1 VIIPRKKRICLIG
14 AAGNDPALGAT
25 AQQFSVPVLK
35 SETGLEYIED
45 TTYCTYFILKQ
56 FEGPEYDVLHKSAH
70 RILGPTALLQLAE
83 RKDSLPSI
91 SRPMYTQAMVG
102 TVVVFTG
109 FRKKE
114 ELTKLINM
122 IHNMGGS
129 IRKEMGAKVTHL
141 IANCCGGDKYR
152 YAVTFRVP
160 IMSMDWVTALWNAK
174 DDISNYGNNEELIT
188 TYKLK
193 PFFGA
198 KVCFFGFPEE
208 EKRHMC
214 EVLQQQGGKSTEI
227 DDPNCTHVVTDVKS
241 REYKK
246 CNDTFDM
253 LPFAKDPNYIPFHY
267 IQAKP
272 FSFTF
277 YNPYTNTI
285 PNPNKM
291 NSSQTCNISHMNIPK
306 KLNTRYLSHWLC
318 SSVPQYLEYKRNKF
332 NYSIADDISQDS
344 AICMDDNLYDYP
356 NLPDDSYISEFS
368 IPQTDSGI
376 DMLTTRHPYNIIKT
390 NSSRELGQTNFPITS
405 TMSNNMSDLSNENT
419 VNENMMYA
427 QSRSYNFK
435 SSTLSKKRI
444 TPHTNKQSF
453 DSEAHLLKP
462 CKNTHCTQNSFFFNR
477 KIITPRRY
485 IKWRRVKSCIA
496 IHKINSPDKFK
507 FKKIYSHPNL
517 LRRYDSELNDS
528 LLRNTLIPV
537 TKSRSFLSTCKLN
550 SSISSKLSYI
560 NFSPMFKQYKLVSPS
575 HKISE
580 NHKQKY
586 TLLPSP
592 LPVPAKVAKL
602 SNTECCSRSTFT
614 SCGKDSSLISK
625 TCTSKDDYV
634 TQEKLEDRQ
643 LFSVVDESNVNALPD
658 LASVRAHIVKAEWFW
673 TSVQNEGAADEKEY
687 LFEDYLESVLSP
699 AISARRDSQPTTTP
713 STASTRRKRKRL
725 AETLSSLVQNGT
737 DSPALHKRRSSIS
750 DAGLLSVSGSFLD
763 CTASPDKPLLD
774 DIPEVEAVN
783 VDSSRKNL
791 SPRHQVFL
799 ELVQTESNYVGILS
813 TIMTL
818 FKSPLEDLIDTS
830 GELLNGT
837 EAKIIFGNFP
847 PIYEVHKK
855 MLEELRYSATHWME
869 DISIGNIFLK
879 FAPDLVKAY
888 PPYVNFFENTKEM
901 LDQCDQNKPRF
912 HAFLKI
918 CQTKPE
924 CGRQSLKELL
934 IKPVQRLPSI
944 SLLLNDILKH
954 TSKNN
959 PDHSALEL
967 SISSIKEVM
976 TYINEDKRKTEGQL
990 VMFDIFNEIDNCP
1003 PHLVSSHRSFIGKC
1017 DVMELSEGLSGRG
1030 DHLVLFLFTDTL
1042 EICKKR
1048 SKAFNS
1054 LKSPN
1059 TANGLHTTKLSQG
1072 KPYKHIKMLSLSTIK
1087 KVVDIRETDECHKVF
1102 ALMVRSNQELKE
1114 KLFSFTITDEEVNK
1128 TNYLRTLCRQMANT
1142 VCKADAD
1149 TFLISLDSHQLEID
1163 TSDVALGT
1171 LSKAFKFASRTRMKV
1186 GRAFSFN
1193 KTPSKLK
1200 RAMSTMMSPF
1210 GSTNSLTPASQQLAQ
1225 MRLASCNNINELGNG
1240 GSGSPSRDDVLVAP
1254 MSVQPTRK
1262 AKCSSLMN
1270 SIVEV
1275 MALAAIPSSVV
1286 CAKQLQT
1293 IVEPA
1298 DSSTSRA
1305 EQRGSTAHGGFGS
1318 SDARIVELGST
1329 TTTSR
1334 RPPLYST
1341 VSANKHTLLLL
1352 CELPVRVF
1360 RRLPASPANANNE
1373 ETLETLFENLTGP
1386 KIHVSDAMPGNL
1398 NARTTTTRPYGTD
1411 EFGTREREDNNWSS
1425 FPLFLMELLV
1435 EDSST
1440 AVVEAL
1446 HAVKPDVELSMD
1458 KILGVM

>member
-1 VIIPRKKRICLIG
+1 MEEQSVHSSISDINSEEAVRSEPVIIPRKKRICLIA
-14 AAGNDPALGAT
+14 AAGDDPALGVA

-35 SETGLEYIED
+35 SETGLEYVED
-45 TTYCTYFILKQ
+45 TAYCTYFILKQ
-56 FEGPEYDVLHKSAH
+56 FEGPEYDALHKSAH

-83 RKDSLPSI
+83 KKDSLPSI
-91 SRPMYTQAMVG
+91 NRPMYTQAMVG

-109 FRKKE
+109 FRKKD

-160 IMSMDWVTALWNAK
+160 IMSMDWVTTLWNAK
-174 DDISNYGNNEELIT
+174 DDISSYGNNEELIT
-188 TYKLK
+188 MYKLK

-214 EVLQQQGGKSTEI
+214 EVLQQQGGESTEI
-227 DDPNCTHVVTDVKS
+227 DDPNCTHVVTDVGS
-241 REYKK
+241 HRYKK
-246 CNDTFDM
+246 LDGASNI
-253 LPFAKDPNYIPFHY
+253 LSYNKNPNYVPYHYTKTQPF
-267 IQAKP
+267 P
-272 FSFTF
+272 FTF

-285 PNPNKM
+285 PNM
-291 NSSQTCNISHMNIPK
+291 R
-306 KLNTRYLSHWLC
+306 KLNTLQASSIGNINTNRKLNAKRFSHCLC
-318 SSVPQYLEYKRNKF
+318 SSLPIYLDEKENRF
-332 NYSIADDISQDS
+332 NYSVLNDISQDS
-344 AICMDDNLYDYP
+344 AICMDDNLYDCSSF
-356 NLPDDSYISEFS
+356 PDESYTSEFS
-368 IPQTDSGI
+368 IAGTDSGI
-376 DMLTTRHPYNIIKT
+376 DMSTTKYSYNVI
-390 NSSRELGQTNFPITS
+390 QTNRLIVPQPNFLGTPTMPNMHS
-405 TMSNNMSDLSNENT
+405 TFSSSLNYNDRKMGDNISDILSNEKANDGNMNT
-419 VNENMMYA
+419 
-427 QSRSYNFK
+427 QSGLYNFK
-435 SSTLSKKRI
+435 SSTLYKKKVAQHI
-444 TPHTNKQSF
+444 NKQCSDSKVHPPKSF
-453 DSEAHLLKP
+453 R
-462 CKNTHCTQNSFFFNR
+462 NIQCTRNPFFLN
-477 KIITPRRY
+477 RRY
-485 IKWRRVKSCIA
+485 IKWRKAKSCIA
-496 IHKINSPDKFK
+496 IHKIPSLDKYK
-507 FKKIYSHPNL
+507 FRKTHSHPNL
-517 LRRYDSELNDS
+517 LRRYDSELGDS
-528 LLRNTLIPV
+528 LLYDSPTPSVKN
-537 TKSRSFLSTCKLN
+537 RSFFGTCKLG
-550 SSISSKLSYI
+550 SSILSKLGHFS
-560 NFSPMFKQYKLVSPS
+560 FSPIFKEYVLIDPC
-575 HKISE
+575 HETPE
-580 NHKQKY
+580 NHQRQKY
-586 TLLPSP
+586 TPLPSP
-592 LPVPAKVAKL
+592 LSMPAKVAKL
-602 SNTECCSRSTFT
+602 SNSDHSSRSNVT
-614 SCGKDSSLISK
+614 SYGKYS
-625 TCTSKDDYV
+625 DYSPKINAPKGNY
-634 TQEKLEDRQ
+634 TKLEKQ
-643 LFSVVDESNVNALPD
+643 EEKSLSSVVDESNVNALPD

-699 AISARRDSQPTTTP
+699 TVSARRDSQQTATP

-725 AETLSSLVQNGT
+725 AETLSSLVQNGA

-783 VDSSRKNL
+783 TDNSRKNL

-818 FKSPLEDLIDTS
+818 FKSPLEELIDTS

-847 PIYEVHKK
+847 PIYDVHKK

-912 HAFLKI
+912 HAFLKV

-954 TSKNN
+954 TNKNN

-990 VMFDIFNEIDNCP
+990 AMFDIFNEIDNCP
-1003 PHLVSSHRSFIGKC
+1003 PHLLSSHRSFIGKC

-1059 TANGLHTTKLSQG
+1059 TANGLHATKLSQG

-1171 LSKAFKFASRTRMKV
+1171 LSKAFKSLFHNFYLEYMDPYVFLLNSMCETTLHVPLPFASRTRMKV

-1225 MRLASCNNINELGNG
+1225 MRLASCNNINKLF
-1240 GSGSPSRDDVLVAP
+1240 
-1254 MSVQPTRK
+1254 
-1262 AKCSSLMN
+1262 
-1270 SIVEV
+1270 
-1275 MALAAIPSSVV
+1275 
-1286 CAKQLQT
+1286 
-1293 IVEPA
+1293 
-1298 DSSTSRA
+1298 
-1305 EQRGSTAHGGFGS
+1305 RGSHAGQIRS
-1318 SDARIVELGST
+1318 LKCRARVTRDYVIPFYFASM
-1329 TTTSR
+1329 
-1334 RPPLYST
+1334 
-1341 VSANKHTLLLL
+1341 KDL
-1352 CELPVRVF
+1352 CEKV
-1360 RRLPASPANANNE
+1360 
-1373 ETLETLFENLTGP
+1373 
-1386 KIHVSDAMPGNL
+1386 
-1398 NARTTTTRPYGTD
+1398 
-1411 EFGTREREDNNWSS
+1411 
-1425 FPLFLMELLV
+1425 
-1435 EDSST
+1435 
-1440 AVVEAL
+1440 
-1446 HAVKPDVELSMD
+1446 
-1458 KILGVM
+1458 

>member
-1 VIIPRKKRICLIG
+1 MEEQSVHSSISDINSEEAVRSEPLIIPRKKRICLIG
-14 AAGNDPALGAT
+14 AAGDDPALGAA

-35 SETGLEYIED
+35 SETGLEHVED
-45 TTYCTYFILKQ
+45 TSYCTYFILKK
-56 FEGPEYDVLHKSAH
+56 FEGPEYDALHKSAH

-83 RKDSLPSI
+83 KKDSLPSI
-91 SRPMYTQAMVG
+91 TRPMYTQAMVG

-109 FRKKE
+109 FRKKD

-160 IMSMDWVTALWNAK
+160 IMSMEWVTALWNAK
-174 DDISNYGNNEELIT
+174 DDISSYGNNEELIT

-198 KVCFFGFPEE
+198 KVCFFGFPDE

-214 EVLQQQGGKSTEI
+214 EVLQQQGGESTEI
-227 DDPNCTHVVTDVKS
+227 DDPNCTHVVTDLGS
-241 REYKK
+241 HQYKK
-246 CNDTFDM
+246 SKNTFDT
-253 LPFAKDPNYIPFHY
+253 LPYTKNPNCIPY
-267 IQAKP
+267 PYLKTKP

-277 YNPYTNTI
+277 YNPYTDTI
-285 PNPNKM
+285 PNTKLI
-291 NSSQTCNISHMNIPK
+291 NSSHTFHVNNTNLTK
-306 KLNTRYLSHWLC
+306 KLSTRHFSHCFC
-318 SSVPQYLEYKRNKF
+318 SYVPQHFELKENKCA
-332 NYSIADDISQDS
+332 YSILNDISQDS

-356 NLPDDSYISEFS
+356 SLSDESFMSEFS
-368 IPQTDSGI
+368 IGRADSGVSMSNVI
-376 DMLTTRHPYNIIKT
+376 
-390 NSSRELGQTNFPITS
+390 QTNDVNALQESNFPVTS
-405 TMSNNMSDLSNENT
+405 TMLDMHSMSLSSSSSFLCNDKRIKNSMFNAFSNYNT
-419 VNENMMYA
+419 GNKNVCT
-427 QSRSYNFK
+427 QQGLYNFN
-435 SSTLSKKRI
+435 SSTLCKKKV
-444 TPHTNKQSF
+444 TQHVNKQYS
-453 DSEAHLLKP
+453 ARKTNLLQF
-462 CKNTHCTQNSFFFNR
+462 CKNTQCTRNSFFFNK
-477 KIITPRRY
+477 KIVSPKRY
-485 IKWRRVKSCIA
+485 IKWRKAKSCIT
-496 IHKINSPDKFK
+496 IHKICSLEKFK
-507 FKKIYSHPNL
+507 LKRMHSHPNL
-517 LRRYDSELNDS
+517 LRQHDLELNDS
-528 LLRNTLIPV
+528 LLYDSSMPM
-537 TKSRSFLSTCKLN
+537 TKNKGFLSTCKLN
-550 SSISSKLSYI
+550 SSILSKLSHL
-560 NFSPMFKQYKLVSPS
+560 NFSPMLKQYVVINPCKQIPEI
-575 HKISE
+575 HQ
-580 NHKQKY
+580 KQKY
-586 TLLPSP
+586 TPLPSP
-592 LPVPAKVAKL
+592 LPIPAKVAKL
-602 SNTECCSRSTFT
+602 STSEYGSRSSFASDESYLNMSSK
-614 SCGKDSSLISK
+614 SCIL
-625 TCTSKDDYV
+625 KDDHI
-634 TQEKLEDRQ
+634 KLDKQ
-643 LFSVVDESNVNALPD
+643 KDKPLSLVVDESNVNALPD

-699 AISARRDSQPTTTP
+699 TVSVRRDSQQAATP

-725 AETLSSLVQNGT
+725 AETLSSLVQNGA

-750 DAGLLSVSGSFLD
+750 DAGHLSVSGSFLD
-763 CTASPDKPLLD
+763 CTTSPDKPLLD

-783 VDSSRKNL
+783 TDTSRKNL

-818 FKSPLEDLIDTS
+818 FKSPLEDLIDTT
-830 GELLNGT
+830 GELLNCT

-855 MLEELRYSATHWME
+855 MLEELRYSTTHWME
-869 DISIGNIFLK
+869 DNSI
-879 FAPDLVKAY
+879 
-888 PPYVNFFENTKEM
+888 
-901 LDQCDQNKPRF
+901 
-912 HAFLKI
+912 
-918 CQTKPE
+918 
-924 CGRQSLKELL
+924 
-934 IKPVQRLPSI
+934 
-944 SLLLNDILKH
+944 DILKH
-954 TSKNN
+954 TNKNN

-1017 DVMELSEGLSGRG
+1017 DVMELGEGLSGRG

-1171 LSKAFKFASRTRMKV
+1171 LSKAFKSLFHNFYLEYMDPFASRTRMKV

-1262 AKCSSLMN
+1262 AKCSSLSMASLRRN
-1270 SIVEV
+1270 CSEEV
-1275 MALAAIPSSVV
+1275 MQD
-1286 CAKQLQT
+1286 K
-1293 IVEPA
+1293 
-1298 DSSTSRA
+1298 
-1305 EQRGSTAHGGFGS
+1305 
-1318 SDARIVELGST
+1318 SDL
-1329 TTTSR
+1329 
-1334 RPPLYST
+1334 
-1341 VSANKHTLLLL
+1341 
-1352 CELPVRVF
+1352 
-1360 RRLPASPANANNE
+1360 
-1373 ETLETLFENLTGP
+1373 
-1386 KIHVSDAMPGNL
+1386 
-1398 NARTTTTRPYGTD
+1398 
-1411 EFGTREREDNNWSS
+1411 
-1425 FPLFLMELLV
+1425 
-1435 EDSST
+1435 
-1440 AVVEAL
+1440 
-1446 HAVKPDVELSMD
+1446 
-1458 KILGVM
+1458 

>member
-1 VIIPRKKRICLIG
+1 MEEQSVHSSISDINSEEAVRSEPVIIPRKKRICLIG
-14 AAGNDPALGAT
+14 AAGDDPVLGAA
-25 AQQFSVPVLK
+25 AQQFSVPVLT
-35 SETGLEYIED
+35 SETGLEYVED
-45 TTYCTYFILKQ
+45 TTYCTYFILKE
-56 FEGPEYDVLHKSAH
+56 FEGLEYDALHKTAH

-83 RKDSLPSI
+83 RKDTLPSI
-91 SRPMYTQAMVG
+91 NRPMYTQAMVG

-109 FRKKE
+109 FRKKD

-160 IMSMDWVTALWNAK
+160 VMSMDWVTALWNAK
-174 DDISNYGNNEELIT
+174 NDISIYGNNEELIT
-188 TYKLK
+188 AYKLK

-214 EVLQQQGGKSTEI
+214 EVLQQQGGEPTEI
-227 DDPNCTHVVTDVKS
+227 DDPNCTHVV
-241 REYKK
+241 
-246 CNDTFDM
+246 
-253 LPFAKDPNYIPFHY
+253 
-267 IQAKP
+267 
-272 FSFTF
+272 
-277 YNPYTNTI
+277 
-285 PNPNKM
+285 
-291 NSSQTCNISHMNIPK
+291 
-306 KLNTRYLSHWLC
+306 
-318 SSVPQYLEYKRNKF
+318 
-332 NYSIADDISQDS
+332 
-344 AICMDDNLYDYP
+344 
-356 NLPDDSYISEFS
+356 
-368 IPQTDSGI
+368 
-376 DMLTTRHPYNIIKT
+376 
-390 NSSRELGQTNFPITS
+390 
-405 TMSNNMSDLSNENT
+405 
-419 VNENMMYA
+419 
-427 QSRSYNFK
+427 
-435 SSTLSKKRI
+435 
-444 TPHTNKQSF
+444 
-453 DSEAHLLKP
+453 
-462 CKNTHCTQNSFFFNR
+462 
-477 KIITPRRY
+477 
-485 IKWRRVKSCIA
+485 
-496 IHKINSPDKFK
+496 
-507 FKKIYSHPNL
+507 
-517 LRRYDSELNDS
+517 
-528 LLRNTLIPV
+528 
-537 TKSRSFLSTCKLN
+537 
-550 SSISSKLSYI
+550 
-560 NFSPMFKQYKLVSPS
+560 
-575 HKISE
+575 
-580 NHKQKY
+580 
-586 TLLPSP
+586 
-592 LPVPAKVAKL
+592 
-602 SNTECCSRSTFT
+602 
-614 SCGKDSSLISK
+614 
-625 TCTSKDDYV
+625 
-634 TQEKLEDRQ
+634 
-643 LFSVVDESNVNALPD
+643 VDESNVSALPD

-699 AISARRDSQPTTTP
+699 TISARRDSQQTTTP

-725 AETLSSLVQNGT
+725 AETLSSLVQNGA

-774 DIPEVEAVN
+774 DIPEVEAVST
-783 VDSSRKNL
+783 DSSRKNL

-830 GELLNGT
+830 DELLNGT

-869 DISIGNIFLK
+869 EISIGNIFLK

-912 HAFLKI
+912 HAFLKV

-954 TSKNN
+954 TNKNN

-1059 TANGLHTTKLSQG
+1059 TANGLHATKLSQG
-1072 KPYKHIKMLSLSTIK
+1072 KPYKHIKMVSLSTIK

-1149 TFLISLDSHQLEID
+1149 TFLICLDSHQLEID

-1262 AKCSSLMN
+1262 AKCSSLSMASLRRN
-1270 SIVEV
+1270 CSEEV
-1275 MALAAIPSSVV
+1275 MQD
-1286 CAKQLQT
+1286 K
-1293 IVEPA
+1293 
-1298 DSSTSRA
+1298 
-1305 EQRGSTAHGGFGS
+1305 
-1318 SDARIVELGST
+1318 SDL
-1329 TTTSR
+1329 
-1334 RPPLYST
+1334 
-1341 VSANKHTLLLL
+1341 
-1352 CELPVRVF
+1352 
-1360 RRLPASPANANNE
+1360 
-1373 ETLETLFENLTGP
+1373 
-1386 KIHVSDAMPGNL
+1386 
-1398 NARTTTTRPYGTD
+1398 
-1411 EFGTREREDNNWSS
+1411 
-1425 FPLFLMELLV
+1425 
-1435 EDSST
+1435 
-1440 AVVEAL
+1440 
-1446 HAVKPDVELSMD
+1446 
-1458 KILGVM
+1458 

>member
-1 VIIPRKKRICLIG
+1 MEEQSVHSSISDINSEEAVRSELMIIPRKKRICLVG
-14 AAGNDPALGAT
+14 AAGDDPALGAA

-35 SETGLEYIED
+35 SETGLEHVED
-45 TTYCTYFILKQ
+45 TTYCTYFILKE
-56 FEGPEYDVLHKSAH
+56 FEGPEYDALHKSAH

-83 RKDSLPSI
+83 KKDSLPSI
-91 SRPMYTQAMVG
+91 NRPMYTQAMVG
-102 TVVVFTG
+102 TIVVFTG
-109 FRKKE
+109 FRKKD

-160 IMSMDWVTALWNAK
+160 IMSMEWVTALWNAK

-198 KVCFFGFPEE
+198 RVCFFGFPEE

-214 EVLQQQGGKSTEI
+214 EVLQQQGGESTEI
-227 DDPNCTHVVTDVKS
+227 DDPNCTHV
-241 REYKK
+241 
-246 CNDTFDM
+246 
-253 LPFAKDPNYIPFHY
+253 
-267 IQAKP
+267 
-272 FSFTF
+272 
-277 YNPYTNTI
+277 
-285 PNPNKM
+285 
-291 NSSQTCNISHMNIPK
+291 
-306 KLNTRYLSHWLC
+306 
-318 SSVPQYLEYKRNKF
+318 
-332 NYSIADDISQDS
+332 
-344 AICMDDNLYDYP
+344 
-356 NLPDDSYISEFS
+356 
-368 IPQTDSGI
+368 
-376 DMLTTRHPYNIIKT
+376 
-390 NSSRELGQTNFPITS
+390 
-405 TMSNNMSDLSNENT
+405 
-419 VNENMMYA
+419 
-427 QSRSYNFK
+427 
-435 SSTLSKKRI
+435 
-444 TPHTNKQSF
+444 
-453 DSEAHLLKP
+453 
-462 CKNTHCTQNSFFFNR
+462 
-477 KIITPRRY
+477 
-485 IKWRRVKSCIA
+485 
-496 IHKINSPDKFK
+496 
-507 FKKIYSHPNL
+507 
-517 LRRYDSELNDS
+517 
-528 LLRNTLIPV
+528 
-537 TKSRSFLSTCKLN
+537 
-550 SSISSKLSYI
+550 
-560 NFSPMFKQYKLVSPS
+560 
-575 HKISE
+575 
-580 NHKQKY
+580 
-586 TLLPSP
+586 
-592 LPVPAKVAKL
+592 
-602 SNTECCSRSTFT
+602 
-614 SCGKDSSLISK
+614 
-625 TCTSKDDYV
+625 
-634 TQEKLEDRQ
+634 
-643 LFSVVDESNVNALPD
+643 VVDESNVNALPD

-699 AISARRDSQPTTTP
+699 TVSARRDSQQAATP

-725 AETLSSLVQNGT
+725 AETLSSLVQNGA

-750 DAGLLSVSGSFLD
+750 DAGHLSVSGSFLD
-763 CTASPDKPLLD
+763 CTTSPDKPLLD

-783 VDSSRKNL
+783 TDSSRKNL

-818 FKSPLEDLIDTS
+818 FKFPLEDLIDTT

-912 HAFLKI
+912 HAFLKV

-954 TSKNN
+954 TNKNN

-1114 KLFSFTITDEEVNK
+1114 KLFSFTITDEDVNK

-1186 GRAFSFN
+1186 GRAFSSN

-1210 GSTNSLTPASQQLAQ
+1210 GSTNSLTPASQQLSQ

-1262 AKCSSLMN
+1262 AKCSSLSMASLRRN
-1270 SIVEV
+1270 CSEEV
-1275 MALAAIPSSVV
+1275 MQD
-1286 CAKQLQT
+1286 K
-1293 IVEPA
+1293 
-1298 DSSTSRA
+1298 
-1305 EQRGSTAHGGFGS
+1305 
-1318 SDARIVELGST
+1318 SDL
-1329 TTTSR
+1329 
-1334 RPPLYST
+1334 
-1341 VSANKHTLLLL
+1341 
-1352 CELPVRVF
+1352 
-1360 RRLPASPANANNE
+1360 
-1373 ETLETLFENLTGP
+1373 
-1386 KIHVSDAMPGNL
+1386 
-1398 NARTTTTRPYGTD
+1398 
-1411 EFGTREREDNNWSS
+1411 
-1425 FPLFLMELLV
+1425 
-1435 EDSST
+1435 
-1440 AVVEAL
+1440 
-1446 HAVKPDVELSMD
+1446 
-1458 KILGVM
+1458 

>member
-1 VIIPRKKRICLIG
+1 MEEQSVHSSISDINSEEAVRSEPVIIPRKKRICLIG
-14 AAGNDPALGAT
+14 AAGDDPALGAA

-35 SETGLEYIED
+35 SETGLEYVED

-56 FEGPEYDVLHKSAH
+56 FEGPEYDALHKSAH

-83 RKDSLPSI
+83 RKDTLPSI
-91 SRPMYTQAMVG
+91 NRPMYTQAMVG
-102 TVVVFTG
+102 MVVVFTG
-109 FRKKE
+109 FRKKD

-160 IMSMDWVTALWNAK
+160 VMSIDWVTALWNAK
-174 DDISNYGNNEELIT
+174 NDISIYGNNEELIT

-214 EVLQQQGGKSTEI
+214 EVLQQQGGESTEI
-227 DDPNCTHVVTDVKS
+227 DDPNCTHV
-241 REYKK
+241 
-246 CNDTFDM
+246 
-253 LPFAKDPNYIPFHY
+253 
-267 IQAKP
+267 
-272 FSFTF
+272 
-277 YNPYTNTI
+277 
-285 PNPNKM
+285 
-291 NSSQTCNISHMNIPK
+291 
-306 KLNTRYLSHWLC
+306 
-318 SSVPQYLEYKRNKF
+318 
-332 NYSIADDISQDS
+332 
-344 AICMDDNLYDYP
+344 
-356 NLPDDSYISEFS
+356 
-368 IPQTDSGI
+368 
-376 DMLTTRHPYNIIKT
+376 
-390 NSSRELGQTNFPITS
+390 
-405 TMSNNMSDLSNENT
+405 
-419 VNENMMYA
+419 
-427 QSRSYNFK
+427 
-435 SSTLSKKRI
+435 
-444 TPHTNKQSF
+444 
-453 DSEAHLLKP
+453 
-462 CKNTHCTQNSFFFNR
+462 
-477 KIITPRRY
+477 
-485 IKWRRVKSCIA
+485 
-496 IHKINSPDKFK
+496 
-507 FKKIYSHPNL
+507 
-517 LRRYDSELNDS
+517 
-528 LLRNTLIPV
+528 
-537 TKSRSFLSTCKLN
+537 
-550 SSISSKLSYI
+550 
-560 NFSPMFKQYKLVSPS
+560 
-575 HKISE
+575 
-580 NHKQKY
+580 
-586 TLLPSP
+586 
-592 LPVPAKVAKL
+592 
-602 SNTECCSRSTFT
+602 
-614 SCGKDSSLISK
+614 
-625 TCTSKDDYV
+625 
-634 TQEKLEDRQ
+634 
-643 LFSVVDESNVNALPD
+643 VVDESNVNALPD

-699 AISARRDSQPTTTP
+699 TISSRRDSQQTTTP

-725 AETLSSLVQNGT
+725 AETLSSLVQNGA

-783 VDSSRKNL
+783 TDSSRKNL

-847 PIYEVHKK
+847 PIYDVHKK

-901 LDQCDQNKPRF
+901 LDQCDQNKSRF
-912 HAFLKI
+912 HAFLKV

-1059 TANGLHTTKLSQG
+1059 TANGLHATKLSQG

-1262 AKCSSLMN
+1262 AKCSSLSMASLRRN
-1270 SIVEV
+1270 CSEEV
-1275 MALAAIPSSVV
+1275 MQD
-1286 CAKQLQT
+1286 K
-1293 IVEPA
+1293 
-1298 DSSTSRA
+1298 
-1305 EQRGSTAHGGFGS
+1305 
-1318 SDARIVELGST
+1318 SDL
-1329 TTTSR
+1329 
-1334 RPPLYST
+1334 
-1341 VSANKHTLLLL
+1341 
-1352 CELPVRVF
+1352 
-1360 RRLPASPANANNE
+1360 
-1373 ETLETLFENLTGP
+1373 
-1386 KIHVSDAMPGNL
+1386 
-1398 NARTTTTRPYGTD
+1398 
-1411 EFGTREREDNNWSS
+1411 
-1425 FPLFLMELLV
+1425 
-1435 EDSST
+1435 
-1440 AVVEAL
+1440 
-1446 HAVKPDVELSMD
+1446 
-1458 KILGVM
+1458 

>member
-1 VIIPRKKRICLIG
+1 MEEQSVHSSISDINSEEAVRSEPLIIPRKKRICLIG
-14 AAGNDPALGAT
+14 AAGDDPALGAA

-35 SETGLEYIED
+35 SETGLEHVED
-45 TTYCTYFILKQ
+45 TSYCTYFILKK
-56 FEGPEYDVLHKSAH
+56 FEGPEYDALHKSAH

-83 RKDSLPSI
+83 KKDSLPSI
-91 SRPMYTQAMVG
+91 TRPMYTQAMVG

-109 FRKKE
+109 FRKKD

-160 IMSMDWVTALWNAK
+160 IMSMEWVTALWNAK
-174 DDISNYGNNEELIT
+174 DDISSYGNNEELIT

-198 KVCFFGFPEE
+198 KVCFFGFPDE

-214 EVLQQQGGKSTEI
+214 EVLQQQGGESTEI
-227 DDPNCTHVVTDVKS
+227 DDPNCTHVVTDLGS
-241 REYKK
+241 HQYKK
-246 CNDTFDM
+246 SKNTFDT
-253 LPFAKDPNYIPFHY
+253 LPYTKNPNCIPY
-267 IQAKP
+267 PYLKTKP

-277 YNPYTNTI
+277 YNPYTDTI
-285 PNPNKM
+285 PNTKLI
-291 NSSQTCNISHMNIPK
+291 NSSHTFHVNNTNLTK
-306 KLNTRYLSHWLC
+306 KLSTRHFSHCFC
-318 SSVPQYLEYKRNKF
+318 SYVPQHFELKENKCA
-332 NYSIADDISQDS
+332 YSILNDISQDS

-356 NLPDDSYISEFS
+356 SLSDESFMSEFS
-368 IPQTDSGI
+368 IGRADSGVSMSNVI
-376 DMLTTRHPYNIIKT
+376 
-390 NSSRELGQTNFPITS
+390 QTNDVNALQESNFPVTS
-405 TMSNNMSDLSNENT
+405 TMLDMHSMSLSSSSSFLCNDKRIKNSMFNAFSNYNT
-419 VNENMMYA
+419 GNKNVCT
-427 QSRSYNFK
+427 QQGLYNFN
-435 SSTLSKKRI
+435 SSTLCKKKV
-444 TPHTNKQSF
+444 TQHVNKQYS
-453 DSEAHLLKP
+453 ARKTNLLQF
-462 CKNTHCTQNSFFFNR
+462 CKNTQCTRNSFFFNK
-477 KIITPRRY
+477 KIVSPKRY
-485 IKWRRVKSCIA
+485 IKWRKAKSCIT
-496 IHKINSPDKFK
+496 IHKICSLEKFK
-507 FKKIYSHPNL
+507 LKRMHSHPNL
-517 LRRYDSELNDS
+517 LRQHDLELNDS
-528 LLRNTLIPV
+528 LLYDSSMPM
-537 TKSRSFLSTCKLN
+537 TKNKGFLSTCKLN
-550 SSISSKLSYI
+550 SSILSKLSHL
-560 NFSPMFKQYKLVSPS
+560 NFSPMLKQYVVINPCKQIPEI
-575 HKISE
+575 HQ
-580 NHKQKY
+580 KQKY
-586 TLLPSP
+586 TPLPSP
-592 LPVPAKVAKL
+592 LPIPAKVAKL
-602 SNTECCSRSTFT
+602 STSEYGSRSSFASDESYLNMSSK
-614 SCGKDSSLISK
+614 SCIL
-625 TCTSKDDYV
+625 KDDHI
-634 TQEKLEDRQ
+634 KLDKQ
-643 LFSVVDESNVNALPD
+643 KDKPLSLVVDESNVNALPD

-699 AISARRDSQPTTTP
+699 TVSVRRDSQQAATP

-725 AETLSSLVQNGT
+725 AETLSSLVQNGA

-750 DAGLLSVSGSFLD
+750 DAGHLSVSGSFLD
-763 CTASPDKPLLD
+763 CTTSPDKPLLD

-783 VDSSRKNL
+783 TDTSRKNL

-818 FKSPLEDLIDTS
+818 FKSPLEDLIDTT
-830 GELLNGT
+830 GELLNCT

-855 MLEELRYSATHWME
+855 MLEELRYSTTHWME
-869 DISIGNIFLK
+869 DNSI
-879 FAPDLVKAY
+879 
-888 PPYVNFFENTKEM
+888 
-901 LDQCDQNKPRF
+901 
-912 HAFLKI
+912 
-918 CQTKPE
+918 
-924 CGRQSLKELL
+924 
-934 IKPVQRLPSI
+934 
-944 SLLLNDILKH
+944 DILKH
-954 TSKNN
+954 TNKNN

-1017 DVMELSEGLSGRG
+1017 DVMELGEGLSGRG

-1262 AKCSSLMN
+1262 AKCSSLSMASLRRN
-1270 SIVEV
+1270 CSEEV
-1275 MALAAIPSSVV
+1275 MQD
-1286 CAKQLQT
+1286 K
-1293 IVEPA
+1293 
-1298 DSSTSRA
+1298 
-1305 EQRGSTAHGGFGS
+1305 
-1318 SDARIVELGST
+1318 SDL
-1329 TTTSR
+1329 
-1334 RPPLYST
+1334 
-1341 VSANKHTLLLL
+1341 
-1352 CELPVRVF
+1352 
-1360 RRLPASPANANNE
+1360 
-1373 ETLETLFENLTGP
+1373 
-1386 KIHVSDAMPGNL
+1386 
-1398 NARTTTTRPYGTD
+1398 
-1411 EFGTREREDNNWSS
+1411 
-1425 FPLFLMELLV
+1425 
-1435 EDSST
+1435 
-1440 AVVEAL
+1440 
-1446 HAVKPDVELSMD
+1446 
-1458 KILGVM
+1458 